1 MHFTSLKFDLITSV
15 YSSKFARLSCC
26 SLVNTVCTFYELT
39 EGDDTVGQPF
49 HGLDREILVKS
60 LRTLEK
66 QHKAEIF
73 ETEDGVKFFTV

>member
-1 MHFTSLKFDLITSV
+1 M
-15 YSSKFARLSCC
+15 
-26 SLVNTVCTFYELT
+26 VNTVCTFYELT